1 MQTPLMEVINPTS
14 DRELKVGKIAS
25 RDHDLEAKRIGFLD
39 NSKPNAD
46 RFLEYVGQLL
56 KERYPT
62 IEILSRRKM
71 TRTEADCL
79 QELIGRCDLVVSA
92 FAD

>member
-1 MQTPLMEVINPTS
+1 MQTPLMEVINPTP

-46 RFLEYVGQLL
+46 RFLDEIRDGEQ
-56 KERYPT
+56 KKRRY
-62 IEILSRRKM
+62 SG
-71 TRTEADCL
+71 AVC
-79 QELIGRCDLVVSA
+79 
-92 FAD
+92 